1 MVTGRGREIA
11 HCAVGRTHRHPPNDC
26 SCLRVLCDSKNS
38 LTDCNQ
44 GHRDGTYPM
53 AGGECLTGGYGDQV
67 LILSTMWKCRPLS
80 PAQFNRLLTV

>member
-1 MVTGRGREIA
+1 
-11 HCAVGRTHRHPPNDC
+11 
-26 SCLRVLCDSKNS
+26 
-38 LTDCNQ
+38 
-44 GHRDGTYPM
+44 M